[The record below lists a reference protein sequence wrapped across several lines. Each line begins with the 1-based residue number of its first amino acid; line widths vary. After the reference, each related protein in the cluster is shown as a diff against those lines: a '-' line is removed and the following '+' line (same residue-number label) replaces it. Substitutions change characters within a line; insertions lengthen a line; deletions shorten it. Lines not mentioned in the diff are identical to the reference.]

1 MKKIIILSLI
11 FLLIGCVYAGEYST
25 VNVGGVN
32 FEIPSEYSGGNVKSN
47 QYVYKDLRTFAILC
61 VDDYLVNNFG
71 GWASTCDYAQEISID
86 GRPCMLL
93 IMYNKYID
101 ANVSYL
107 YFPVNK
113 SVYCIC
119 FKSDNITP
127 EISHIVETAPDYNMS
142 SDTFYGLLDE
152 AYDKYKERQFWDASN
167 DDTYDYISE
176 QNSHENNRDEQFI
189 KWFILT
195 QIM

>member
-1 MKKIIILSLI
+1 MKRLIIITSI
-11 FLLIGCVYAGEYST
+11 FLLMGCCYAGEYST
-25 VNVGGVN
+25 VNVNGVD
-32 FEIPSEYSGGNVKSN
+32 FEIPSEYAGGDIKDNK
-47 QYVYKDLRTFAILC
+47 YVYKDLRTFAILC

-71 GWASTCDYAQEISID
+71 GWASTCDYAQEITIN
-86 GRPCMLL
+86 GRPCTLL

-107 YFPVNK
+107 YFPVK
-113 SVYCIC
+113 ESVYCIC

-152 AYDKYKERQFWDASN
+152 AYAEYKESQYQDAL
-167 DDTYDYISE
+167 DDDVYYDMSKLDANE
-176 QNSHENNRDEQFI
+176 DKDGGFI
-189 KWFILT
+189 WWFIFIHNL
-195 QIM
+195 